1 MLKFKYK
8 GRSFSSARSLADAMK
23 RDLQGSVERQVRSAA
38 SANGLTVRKT
48 SKGLEVSGDADKM
61 GRFYNR
67 LGR

>member
-1 MLKFKYK
+1 
-8 GRSFSSARSLADAMK
+8 MK